1 MIYDRHELKQLRK
14 AARYFGLS
22 APSLFWRA
30 KLSTLAELC
39 NGFGS
44 ESFPKPVRK
53 LFDWLYRKYKV
64 IAAIHDVDYELS
76 DGTERKRAL
85 ADERFRT
92 NAYLMWRQKY
102 GKLRFVNPIA
112 LWERR
117 KLRIAYKML
126 RLFGSVAWNAAYTK
140 NKGTSDV

>member
-1 MIYDRHELKQLRK
+1 MIYTRYELKQMRK
-14 AARYFGLS
+14 LAAEFKLS

-44 ESFPKPVRK
+44 ESFPEPLRK
-53 LFDWLYRKYKV
+53 ILDWLYRKYKV
-64 IAAIHDVDYELS
+64 LAAIHDVDYELS
-76 DGTERKRAL
+76 DGTERKQIL

-117 KLRIAYKML
+117 KLKIAYKML
-126 RLFGSVAWNAAYTK
+126 RLFGSVAWNAAYAK
-140 NKGTSDV
+140 RKGGSDV